1 MEDGVYG
8 GLELLYSGSRDVWK
22 ASDDH
27 VKCDNKGETIAM
39 IQSTGGFIFGGF
51 SDKP

>member
-1 MEDGVYG
+1 MEDGLYG
-8 GLELLYSGSRDVWK
+8 GLELFYWGSRNGWK
-22 ASDDH
+22 ESYFH
-27 VKCDNKGETIAM
+27 YTCDNKGETIAM